1 MIARVVAVAAVAAVL
16 LVLGATQAAAK
27 DQPDGCQND
36 SKLIGPIALSTADT
50 PGTWWHMTKEG
61 LIASGVPETEFKS
74 TMEGWFGMSFA
85 SLDEAVQFLVGAV
98 ASVDRNGDGV
108 VCASALR
115 GTRAHFG
122 DPNITLVSFNVTDNR
137 RTS

>member
-1 MIARVVAVAAVAAVL
+1 MIARVIAVTAAAAVL
-16 LVLGATQAAAK
+16 LVLGTSPAAAK
-27 DQPDGCQND
+27 EPADGCQND
-36 SKLIGPIALSTADT
+36 AKLIGPIAISTEDT

-61 LIASGVPETEFKS
+61 LIASGVPESEFKS

-85 SLDEAVQFLVGAV
+85 SLDAAVEFLVGAV
-98 ASVDRNGDGV
+98 GAIDRNGDGV

-137 RTS
+137 RTT